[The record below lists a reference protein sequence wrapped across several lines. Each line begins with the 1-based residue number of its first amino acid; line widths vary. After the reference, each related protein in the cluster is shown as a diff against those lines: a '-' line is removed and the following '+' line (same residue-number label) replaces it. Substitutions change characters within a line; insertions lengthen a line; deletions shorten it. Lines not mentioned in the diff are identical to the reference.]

1 MTSSQ
6 LVLRGLSHYWRTNL
20 AVVAGVAVAVTVLAG
35 ALIVGDSVRGSLRD
49 LVLQRLGKADLVI
62 VSSDFFRTQL
72 ADDLRADES
81 FRQDFAG
88 VTPMVEVPGVAAA
101 QESGRRASRVQV
113 YGVDERFWRF
123 HGAGGVRP
131 PASREVLLSPAL
143 ARDLNASAGTTILV
157 RVQRPSAIPLE
168 SLHGQKEDLGRTLRL
183 SVREVLAPANL
194 GEFSI
199 QPQQGEVRAAFVPL
213 ARLQQDLEV
222 GDRANVL
229 LVSAVTGAGDAA
241 GTSAQR
247 LEATVRRRAA
257 LEDLGLKVR
266 VLDAQRQLSLEN
278 DAAIIADDR
287 GESAITV
294 GERLDMKPS
303 PVMTYLAT
311 TIRRGD
317 RQIPYSLVTA
327 VELTEI
333 APALESEETSL
344 PPIVLNEWAARE
356 LAAKRDDRVAIEYE
370 VWEEPGRLSPRT
382 ASFYVAA
389 IVPIAGLAADR
400 ELAPVYP
407 GITGSE
413 SLRDWDP
420 PFPIDLSRIRPV
432 DEEYWRTYRTTP
444 KAFVPLSVG
453 QALWNSRYGR
463 LTSVRLTPPAGT
475 SLGDARAEY
484 GALLRAAIDPV
495 AAGLAVRDV
504 RSEGLAASRGATD
517 FGAYFAYFSFFLV
530 VSAIMLAALFF
541 KLGIEQRVRE
551 VGLLRAVGFTTSS
564 VRRLFAAEALV
575 LSVAGSLLGV
585 AGALA
590 YGQLMMTGL
599 AHLVGRCR
607 RDHRAHPSRLSLSLA
622 AGAAGA

>member
-1 MTSSQ
+1 SSEDLRGLRDFVVDVVLMKRPRRGFVARKYGMTSSQ

-49 LVLQRLGKADLVI
+49 LFLQRLGKADLVI

-88 VTPMVEVPGVAAA
+88 VTPMVAVPGVAAA

-123 HGAGGVRP
+123 HGAEGVRP

-241 GTSAQR
+241 DTSAQR

-257 LEDLGLKVR
+257 LEDLG
-266 VLDAQRQLSLEN
+266 
-278 DAAIIADDR
+278 
-287 GESAITV
+287 
-294 GERLDMKPS
+294 
-303 PVMTYLAT
+303 
-311 TIRRGD
+311 
-317 RQIPYSLVTA
+317 
-327 VELTEI
+327 
-333 APALESEETSL
+333 
-344 PPIVLNEWAARE
+344 
-356 LAAKRDDRVAIEYE
+356 
-370 VWEEPGRLSPRT
+370 
-382 ASFYVAA
+382 
-389 IVPIAGLAADR
+389 
-400 ELAPVYP
+400 
-407 GITGSE
+407 
-413 SLRDWDP
+413 
-420 PFPIDLSRIRPV
+420 
-432 DEEYWRTYRTTP
+432 
-444 KAFVPLSVG
+444 
-453 QALWNSRYGR
+453 
-463 LTSVRLTPPAGT
+463 
-475 SLGDARAEY
+475 
-484 GALLRAAIDPV
+484 
-495 AAGLAVRDV
+495 
-504 RSEGLAASRGATD
+504 
-517 FGAYFAYFSFFLV
+517 
-530 VSAIMLAALFF
+530 
-541 KLGIEQRVRE
+541 
-551 VGLLRAVGFTTSS
+551 
-564 VRRLFAAEALV
+564 
-575 LSVAGSLLGV
+575 
-585 AGALA
+585 
-590 YGQLMMTGL
+590 
-599 AHLVGRCR
+599 
-607 RDHRAHPSRLSLSLA
+607 
-622 AGAAGA
+622 